1 MASFRILCLTNG
13 LLDEWE
19 EIEADNIVD
28 ALRVRR
34 VGQYCERVEVWSGEK
49 RVAVLRPVRS
59 ELIAPKTSKRAGR
72 RG

>member
-1 MASFRILCLTNG
+1 MANFRILCLTNG

-19 EIEADNIVD
+19 EIEAENVVE

-34 VGQYCERVEVWSGEK
+34 VGQFCERVEVWSAEN

-59 ELIAPKTSKRAGR
+59 ELIAPKKSNRSARRA
-72 RG
+72 